1 MHICKFSCKTCRF
14 EPENATNSSKRWRE
28 IDEESSA
35 TSYLE
40 FYEHDRL
47 WAKLWK
53 KSWAIK
59 LVEKT
64 TFFVNLIS
72 YLLFENSIISEI
84 PTNNSLVLPDSICRC
99 RKGTLQWV
107 HLTPLVSVTQLY
119 SKANVNYIQVQWYFE
134 IICLQKKIAPKE
146 MLKWSAGKTEI
157 TTEII
162 LKMRLKK
169 PILYIFTVFLLC
181 LVLIYIK
188 NRQNYTGIS
197 SSSVTT
203 IPLYTTNS

>member
-35 TSYLE
+35 TSYRE

-134 IICLQKKIAPKE
+134 IICLQKKNRPKRDVE
-146 MLKWSAGKTEI
+146 VKCGQNGNHHRVYSKDAI
-157 TTEII
+157 
-162 LKMRLKK
+162 KK
-169 PILYIFTVFLLC
+169 ANFIYFYRIFIMFSFD
-181 LVLIYIK
+181 IHK
-188 NRQNYTGIS
+188 K
-197 SSSVTT
+197 
-203 IPLYTTNS
+203 